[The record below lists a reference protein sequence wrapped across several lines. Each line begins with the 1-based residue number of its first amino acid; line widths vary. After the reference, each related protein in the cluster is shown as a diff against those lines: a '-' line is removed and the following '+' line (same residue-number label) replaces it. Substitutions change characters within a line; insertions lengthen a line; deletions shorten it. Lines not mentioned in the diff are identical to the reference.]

1 MSSTP
6 LAGGGRDDGI
16 VPSPIRFDPPA
27 MRDHPYV
34 ALLQDGGVRTLWTG
48 LTLSALGSEVFRVG
62 AVWLAVSIA
71 GAHGSYLAAAQM
83 AATLLMSLFGGAFA
97 EQVSRRFLLISSD
110 LARAGFSFLALA
122 LALTSGLTLPVLIV
136 VSVALASFG
145 ALFNPTLQSSLP
157 LLVPDR
163 SRLRATNGL
172 FDATT
177 RSAQV
182 LGPFAAAGL
191 IALMPAIHL
200 LTANGLSFLAS
211 AAAIFVVGRRL
222 DGKPERPALAPPSLC
237 KRLAL
242 GFTAASACGGAWRIL
257 LTTMVRGAAVSL
269 GFTVGV
275 PLLFAQQ
282 GAGGWISGV
291 SALALV
297 FGGAAAGELG
307 SNLVMAAIHPRRPW
321 RSLFLGYMTIG
332 ASLALIGAAELAGPA
347 PLRVPMMAACSL
359 LMGLG
364 NSMAGMQMTTF
375 LGSRME
381 ADAFAGVLRLRVA
394 LITTA
399 SMVATAAGPW
409 IFQALGA
416 AWTIVACGIVLAI
429 AAAFSVTSTAHDRLE
444 LLPQAP

>member
-1 MSSTP
+1 
-6 LAGGGRDDGI
+6 
-16 VPSPIRFDPPA
+16 
-27 MRDHPYV
+27 
-34 ALLQDGGVRTLWTG
+34 
-48 LTLSALGSEVFRVG
+48 
-62 AVWLAVSIA
+62 
-71 GAHGSYLAAAQM
+71 
-83 AATLLMSLFGGAFA
+83 
-97 EQVSRRFLLISSD
+97 
-110 LARAGFSFLALA
+110 
-122 LALTSGLTLPVLIV
+122 
-136 VSVALASFG
+136 
-145 ALFNPTLQSSLP
+145 
-157 LLVPDR
+157 
-163 SRLRATNGL
+163 
-172 FDATT
+172 
-177 RSAQV
+177 
-182 LGPFAAAGL
+182 
-191 IALMPAIHL
+191 
-200 LTANGLSFLAS
+200 
-211 AAAIFVVGRRL
+211 
-222 DGKPERPALAPPSLC
+222 LC

-332 ASLALIGAAELAGPA
+332 ASLALIGAASLSGPA